1 VGYQVFSVIVND
13 HREQARSYNESSSRR
28 FLDSPVGVIF
38 VIVLGK
44 DNAPSV
50 AVFNACA
57 KLNGVL
63 NRRAFKCRPVRPK
76 EAHDMNLARAASV
89 RKEFYKAVWFYFKV
103 VWPIFSILL
112 LVIIAIGLIIAQLE
126 GWSPDDGV
134 YFAFVTG
141 LTIGYGE
148 LVPKLGVSRVLAI
161 VLGFNGVLMTAT
173 FAAISVRA
181 IEVTVTAARKDV

>member
-1 VGYQVFSVIVND
+1 LANSFQ
-13 HREQARSYNESSSRR
+13 RLCQA
-28 FLDSPVGVIF
+28 D
-38 VIVLGK
+38 
-44 DNAPSV
+44 
-50 AVFNACA
+50 
-57 KLNGVL
+57 GVL
-63 NRRAFKCRPVRPK
+63 KRRACQCRTVKPQ
-76 EAHDMNLARAASV
+76 EAHDMNFTRSANV

-103 VWPIFSILL
+103 VWPILSILL
-112 LVIIAIGLIIAQLE
+112 LVIIAFGLIIAHLE

-161 VLGFNGVLMTAT
+161 LLGFNGVLMTAT

-181 IEVTVTAARKDV
+181 IEVTVTASRQKEE

>member
-1 VGYQVFSVIVND
+1 
-13 HREQARSYNESSSRR
+13 
-28 FLDSPVGVIF
+28 
-38 VIVLGK
+38 
-44 DNAPSV
+44 
-50 AVFNACA
+50 
-57 KLNGVL
+57 
-63 NRRAFKCRPVRPK
+63 
-76 EAHDMNLARAASV
+76 MNIARASHV
-89 RKEFYKAVWFYFKV
+89 RHEFFKAVWFYFKV

-112 LVIIAIGLIIAQLE
+112 VMMVVFGLIIAHLE
-126 GWSPDDGV
+126 GWSADDGI

-181 IEVTVTAARKDV
+181 IEVTVKAKGNGQE

>member
-1 VGYQVFSVIVND
+1 LQRY
-13 HREQARSYNESSSRR
+13 RSRPSRANSLLQKSTGAGR

-38 VIVLGK
+38 VIVLAR
-44 DNAPSV
+44 DNAPFV
-50 AVFNACA
+50 AVFSACA

-63 NRRAFKCRPVRPK
+63 NRRAFNCRSVK
-76 EAHDMNLARAASV
+76 SQEAHAMNLARASNV

-161 VLGFNGVLMTAT
+161 LLGFNGVLMTAT

-181 IEVTVTAARKDV
+181 IEVTVTAARKGEE

>member
-1 VGYQVFSVIVND
+1 
-13 HREQARSYNESSSRR
+13 
-28 FLDSPVGVIF
+28 L
-38 VIVLGK
+38 
-44 DNAPSV
+44 V
-50 AVFNACA
+50 AVFSACA

-63 NRRAFKCRPVRPK
+63 NRCASVNPQ
-76 EAHDMNLARAASV
+76 EAHDMNLARASNV
-89 RKEFYKAVWFYFKV
+89 RHEFYKAVWFYFKV

-112 LVIIAIGLIIAQLE
+112 LVIIAFGLIIAHLE
-126 GWSPDDGV
+126 GWSPYDGV

-161 VLGFNGVLMTAT
+161 LLGFNGVLMTAT

-181 IEVTVTAARKDV
+181 IEITVKATGKE